1 MASEPENK
9 RSVAPMWI
17 ILFVVVGAL
26 ILGYSATLEEHN
38 VFKPIVE
45 SLGDGLFLLGLIDLY
60 VQSRLIASLEKPSEL
75 QELLT
80 GVKRATDIF
89 GATNQW
95 VIDQNRSIETHDNVD
110 RILTEIRELKAQLG
124 KPRP

>member
-1 MASEPENK
+1 MASESENK

-17 ILFVVVGAL
+17 ILFIVVGAL
-26 ILGYSATLEEHN
+26 ILGFTARLEDHN
-38 VFKPIVE
+38 VFKPILE

-89 GATNQW
+89 GETNQW
-95 VIDQNRSIETHDNVD
+95 VIDQNRSIQTHDNVD
-110 RILTEIRELKAQLG
+110 KILTEIQELREQLS

>member
-1 MASEPENK
+1 MASESANK

-80 GVKRATDIF
+80 GVKRATGIF
-89 GATNQW
+89 GETKQWAT
-95 VIDQNRSIETHDNVD
+95 DQQRSIQTHDNVD
-110 RILTEIRELKAQLG
+110 KILTEIRELRDQLA